1 LAPGGDP
8 SGARHDSAA
17 SQQAWLTPVVHSA
30 PLATQGS
37 WQVPGPPRRPEEPV
51 QTAPESQQG
60 ESVPVAQRSPSAAQ
74 VGCAVQTPG
83 APGMPGLELTQMSE
97 STQQGLR
104 VPVAQRSPVAA
115 QVGCSVQTPGA
126 PGMPGLELTQMSES
140 TQQGLR
146 VPVAQRSPVAAQ
158 VGAGPPAGVHLP
170 GAPGMPRTLGG
181 SRQTSLEEQ
190 QGDWVPVA
198 QVLPVAAQVAE
209 GLGVVHLPL
218 APGAEEPVAVQTWL
232 AEQQA
237 LRTPVLQVLP
247 LFAHLGFLGL
257 LEGLLPPAGRG
268 AGWGRQ

>member
-1 LAPGGDP
+1 MAPGGDP

-74 VGCAVQTPG
+74 VGCA
-83 APGMPGLELTQMSE
+83 
-97 STQQGLR
+97 
-104 VPVAQRSPVAA
+104 
-115 QVGCSVQTPGA
+115 VQTPGA